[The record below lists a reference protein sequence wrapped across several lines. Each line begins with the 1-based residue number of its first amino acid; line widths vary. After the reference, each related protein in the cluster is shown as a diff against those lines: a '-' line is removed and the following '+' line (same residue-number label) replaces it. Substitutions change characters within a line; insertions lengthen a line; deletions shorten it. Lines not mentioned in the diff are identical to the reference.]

1 MPKRLSG
8 LISVV
13 VSTYDWPEALTLV
26 LEGLA
31 NQTDKNFEVI
41 VADDGSDRR
50 TAEVIAAARVK
61 PVHVWREHQGFR
73 LAEIRNRAILA
84 SKGEYVIFLDGDC
97 IPRRNFV
104 AEHRRMAEPG
114 CAVQGDRMMVRQKLT
129 QRILTEKLSAGNWS
143 LLTWCMHR
151 LHKRV
156 NRIAPMITLPLGP
169 LRMRTRQ
176 TGENAVGCN
185 QAIWRRDLDK
195 IDGFDASFIGWGWED
210 SDVLARLLH
219 AGVKRKYGRY
229 ATGVIH
235 LYHDF
240 FLTKVNRRL
249 LDDTLACA
257 RVRARQGMSALAH
270 SARVDAA
277 PVDAAL
283 AASALVDSEQPLE
296 LVK

>member
-1 MPKRLSG
+1 MSARRLSG

-13 VSTYDWPEALTLV
+13 VSTYDWPEALAAV
-26 LEGLA
+26 LHGLA
-31 NQTDKNFEVI
+31 NQVDKNFEVI

-50 TAEVIAAARVK
+50 TVEVIKAARVE
-61 PVHVWREHQGFR
+61 PVHVWHERRGFR

-97 IPRRNFV
+97 IPRRSFV
-104 AEHRRMAEPG
+104 AVHRRLAEPC
-114 CAVQGDRMMVRQKLT
+114 CAVQGDRILVRDKLT
-129 QRILTEKLSAGNWS
+129 QRILTEKLSPGNWS
-143 LLTWCMHR
+143 LLTWWMHR
-151 LHKRV
+151 LRKRI

-169 LRMRTRQ
+169 LRMRTEQ
-176 TGENAVGCN
+176 TGERALGCN
-185 QAIWRRDLDK
+185 QGIWRKDLDK
-195 IDGFDASFIGWGWED
+195 IDGFDASFVGWGWED

-235 LYHDF
+235 LHHEPA
-240 FLTKVNRRL
+240 LTKENRRL

-257 RVRARQGMSALAH
+257 RVRARQGMSTLAD
-270 SARVDAA
+270 ST
-277 PVDAAL
+277 L
-283 AASALVDSEQPLE
+283 ADSALVDVEETLQ

>member
-1 MPKRLSG
+1 MATRRSSG

-26 LEGLA
+26 LDGLA

-50 TAEVIAAARVK
+50 TVEVIEAARVE
-61 PVHVWREHQGFR
+61 PVHVWHEHRGFR
-73 LAEIRNRAILA
+73 LAEIRNQAILA

-104 AEHRRMAEPG
+104 GMHRRLAEPG
-114 CAVQGDRMMVRQKLT
+114 CAVQGDRIMVREKLT
-129 QRILTEKLSAGNWS
+129 QRILTKKLSAGNWS
-143 LLTWCMHR
+143 LLTWCVQRMHR
-151 LHKRV
+151 RI

-169 LRMRTRQ
+169 LRMRTKQ
-176 TGENAVGCN
+176 TGESALGCN
-185 QAIWRRDLDK
+185 QGIWRRDLDK
-195 IDGFDASFIGWGWED
+195 IDGFDASFVGWGWED

-235 LYHDF
+235 LYHDS
-240 FLTKVNRRL
+240 LIARENRRL

-257 RVRARQGMSALAH
+257 RVRARQGMSALVN
-270 SARVDAA
+270 SA

-283 AASALVDSEQPLE
+283 ADSAPVDSQQPLE